1 MVAGLAYFIIVQ
13 RLDSAPFKGVVL
25 ITFMSALVS
34 SYSSCVI
41 RKQLSRLPRL
51 FSKGSLPFYSRL
63 VMSLLVAVTF
73 SLPAA
78 AQNNSFAASSDY
90 FVDKAG
96 SSKFVLI
103 MAGPTVGDNNKS
115 TFRQWAFSLHDILA
129 RDYGYSSES
138 ITLLHDQG
146 RKSDE
151 DEAAAVRVDGA
162 VDLAGITNALES
174 LQGQVK
180 QGDQLTI
187 YLIGHGSGADE
198 ESKFNIVGPDIT
210 GAQFAEMLSPF
221 AKQDIVIVNTTSASY
236 GFSASLSSEG
246 RVVISSTRSPS
257 EKFDPIFSRYFIE
270 ALDQRNGDRDKNNR
284 VSMLEAFNYAKVSV
298 DQWYEEQGRL
308 ASEHAGLDDNGDAL
322 FSLNPA
328 IADVDGRLAEIA
340 YIDSLVDDSEN
351 LSSQALSLK
360 ARMQEL
366 ERSVFILR
374 GRKADFLEV
383 DYWRQLETLLVE
395 LANTTGEFNDQI
407 SQQ

>member
-1 MVAGLAYFIIVQ
+1 MTLLATMAISFPAVAQDDF
-13 RLDSAPFKGVVL
+13 
-25 ITFMSALVS
+25 
-34 SYSSCVI
+34 
-41 RKQLSRLPRL
+41 
-51 FSKGSLPFYSRL
+51 
-63 VMSLLVAVTF
+63 AV
-73 SLPAA
+73 
-78 AQNNSFAASSDY
+78 ASSDY
-90 FVDKAG
+90 FVDRAD
-96 SSKFVLI
+96 SAKFVVI
-103 MAGPTVGDNNKS
+103 MAGPTVGEDNKS

-146 RKSDE
+146 RNSNE
-151 DEAAAVRVDGA
+151 DQSAAARVDGP
-162 VDLAGITNALES
+162 VNLAGITNALET

-180 QGDQLTI
+180 QGDQITI

-210 GAQFAEMLSPF
+210 GTQFAEMLDPF
-221 AKQDIVIVNTTSASY
+221 SEQDIVIVNTTSASY

-322 FSLNPA
+322 FSLNPT

-340 YIDSLVDDSEN
+340 YIDTLEDDGEN
-351 LSSQALSLK
+351 LSDRALSLK
-360 ARMQEL
+360 ARMQEV

-374 GRKADFLEV
+374 GRKADFLEA

-395 LANTTGEFNDQI
+395 LAKTTGQFNDQI
-407 SQQ
+407 SL

>member
-1 MVAGLAYFIIVQ
+1 LAVGFTDFIVVL
-13 RLDSAPFKGVVL
+13 RLDTTPLKGTVMIGVVVKL
-25 ITFMSALVS
+25 FPE
-34 SYSSCVI
+34 
-41 RKQLSRLPRL
+41 RLSKFFTRLSTEQTRHRC
-51 FSKGSLPFYSRL
+51 S
-63 VMSLLVAVTF
+63 VMTLLATMAISFPAVA
-73 SLPAA
+73 
-78 AQNNSFAASSDY
+78 QDDFAVASSDY
-90 FVDKAG
+90 FVDRAD
-96 SSKFVLI
+96 SAKFVVI
-103 MAGPTVGDNNKS
+103 MAGPTVGEDNKS

-146 RKSDE
+146 RNSNE
-151 DEAAAVRVDGA
+151 DQSAAARVDGP
-162 VDLAGITNALES
+162 VNLAGITNALET

-180 QGDQLTI
+180 QGDQITI

-210 GAQFAEMLSPF
+210 GTQFAEMLDPF
-221 AKQDIVIVNTTSASY
+221 SEQDIVIVNTTSASY

-257 EKFDPIFSRYFIE
+257 EKFDPIFSKYFIE

-284 VSMLEAFNYAKVSV
+284 VSMLEAFNYAKASV

-322 FSLNPA
+322 FSLNPT

-340 YIDSLVDDSEN
+340 YIDTLEDDGEN
-351 LSSQALSLK
+351 LSDRALSLK
-360 ARMQEL
+360 ARMQEV

-374 GRKADFLEV
+374 GRKADFLEA

-395 LANTTGEFNDQI
+395 LAKTTGQFNDQI
-407 SQQ
+407 SL